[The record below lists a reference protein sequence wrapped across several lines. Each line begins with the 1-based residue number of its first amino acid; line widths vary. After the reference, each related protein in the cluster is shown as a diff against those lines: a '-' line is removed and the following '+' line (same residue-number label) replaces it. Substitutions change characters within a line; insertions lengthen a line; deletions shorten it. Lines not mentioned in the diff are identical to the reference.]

1 MLGLPKST
9 EINKP
14 LPKKAIFDRFKPNTD
29 DRKLFDEQI
38 SRLTIAEEISPQTVN
53 ITASTDVASIYI
65 ILVTLKT
72 AECHKKNIALL
83 SKLIEQKMLFVLQY
97 KDFARLAVYRSEK
110 VLISVG
116 KPVGEWKLALSGLDL
131 GVMWKNIIA
140 EVGGID
146 LSCSKDLDDAIAEKD
161 RREKL
166 QRQITAFEKK
176 AMSER
181 QPLRKWE
188 LAEKVK
194 RLKKELE
201 DNPHE

>member
-14 LPKKAIFDRFKPNTD
+14 LPKKAIFDKFKPNAA

-38 SRLTIAEEISPQTVN
+38 SRLTIVAEISPQTVN
-53 ITASTDVASIYI
+53 ITAGADVTSIYV

-83 SKLIEQKMLFVLQY
+83 SKLIDQKMLFILQY
-97 KDFARLAVYRSEK
+97 GDSARLAVYRTEK
-110 VLISVG
+110 VLMSES
-116 KPVGEWKLALSGLDL
+116 KPIDKWKLALSGLDL
-131 GVMWKNIIA
+131 GAIWENIIA

-146 LSCSKDLDDAIAEKD
+146 LTGGKDLDAIIADKD

-166 QRQITAFEKK
+166 HKQIADLEKK

-181 QPLRKWE
+181 QPRRKWE
-188 LAEKVK
+188 LAEEVK

-201 DNPHE
+201 DNTNE

>member
-1 MLGLPKST
+1 MPKST
-9 EINKP
+9 EVNNP
-14 LPKKAIFDRFKPNTD
+14 LPKKAIFDKFKPNTD

-38 SRLTIAEEISPQTVN
+38 SRLTIVGEISPQTVN
-53 ITASTDVASIYI
+53 ITAGTDVASIYI

-72 AECHKKNIALL
+72 ADCHKKNIALL

-97 KDFARLAVYRSEK
+97 KDIARLAAYRCEK
-110 VLISVG
+110 VLMSEG
-116 KPVGEWKLALSGLDL
+116 KPINKWKLALSGLDL
-131 GVMWKNIIA
+131 GVMWENIIA

-146 LSCSKDLDDAIAEKD
+146 LTGGKDLDAAIAKKD

-166 QRQITAFEKK
+166 QRQITALEKK
-176 AMSER
+176 AMNER
-181 QPLRKWE
+181 QPRRKWE